1 MPISLEQNTQ
11 TSAKSSK
18 SAALLNKYLTEAVHL
33 THSDTLFEANR
44 YLSDFATRPRW
55 EEIKREDIDAK
66 RQEIKKELKEYGFK
80 DRAAY
85 YGNIKAGDHFR
96 ETMVKMG
103 IVVTATAVAAA
114 ISPELGHAVAG
125 AGLAY
130 MGSKVAAKVAGAPTT
145 PKELFSTR
153 DYTDLK
159 HAQMALRTLSRHLE
173 KKELNKMKQEAMI
186 KGVYFPISG
195 RGGIGY

>member
-1 MPISLEQNTQ
+1 MSLSLEQNTQ
-11 TSAKSSK
+11 PSAKSSK
-18 SAALLNKYLTEAVHL
+18 SAALLNKYLKEAVHL
-33 THSDTLFEANR
+33 TYSDTLFEANR

-55 EEIKREDIDAK
+55 EEIKQEDIDAK
-66 RQEIKKELKEYGFK
+66 RKEIKEDLKKFGFREK
-80 DRAAY
+80 AAY
-85 YGNIKAGDHFR
+85 YANVRSAPHLR

-103 IVVTATAVAAA
+103 IAAVTTAVATAV
-114 ISPELGHAVAG
+114 SPELGQVVAG
-125 AGLAY
+125 AAVAY
-130 MGSKVAAKVAGAPTT
+130 GMSKLVAGTVGTPET

-153 DYTDLK
+153 DYIDLK
-159 HAQMALRTLSRHLE
+159 HSQMALRKLSNHLE